1 MQNIR
6 PAQLVSE
13 ASLAFTKAILTRDQ
27 TLDVYLHAAAGPVQ
41 IGGGVYGSQTINAL
55 PFAPDEQRFFADV
68 AADVDRRLGLTIRL
82 VSDPEASD
90 VAIYLDSDFAVSLAN
105 TIGVAIP
112 NQTRRKNWWELILNN
127 QIFDGQIFLLRYA
140 LIHEFA
146 HALGLEHPFDGSD
159 GDLVN
164 GISDP
169 WRSVFPG
176 DTVMAYRNP
185 QAGGWPQAY
194 TANDW
199 LALETIWGVETA
211 ADTLA
216 PEPPQL
222 ELAPVAAGQAATS
235 TAVTNLARP
244 TLQGRAEAGAT
255 VQLFGSDVLTGLP
268 LGAATVDGGGWWT
281 LTLPDPLND
290 GLYSLRAIAR
300 DRAGNSSDPSRP
312 LQLTVDTTAPRLE
325 PLGPGKPVAGAAG
338 NLWSLQLQASEAV
351 TWRLDAG
358 SQQSR
363 FSLDVDGLLR
373 LQDGHFSIDD
383 PRRIEISVTAVDRAG
398 NSSNL
403 QRVVTVEPTGLDLP
417 YRPTG
422 SALVFSQQ
430 PASLQAVRSLGSAD
444 LISVDAPVPAAVQL
458 VAAQDWQRGYVACN
472 VGSPASRGTGQ
483 TIPLE
488 GLGRYSAV
496 VQGDPRAT
504 VTLALDATRD
514 SALFLDDAYS
524 SFHGSLQAGLQAN
537 ADGLRSQARLSNI
550 ERIIMGGGGGLS
562 IVDLTSSNYHC
573 SAITVLGG
581 GVGAGRSVF
590 WGSDGNDNFEARG
603 ADAIVF
609 GGAGANTYS
618 LSTGRETL
626 QYVFGG
632 QARDRIIAG
641 ALDQQGGAHRF
652 DPALDTIELWTDAG
666 APAQEV
672 SPSLSS
678 QGDGTLLSWGG
689 NQLLFEGQ
697 TFGLEML
704 TLVPRTID
712 AAGPFPLA

>member
-1 MQNIR
+1 
-6 PAQLVSE
+6 
-13 ASLAFTKAILTRDQ
+13 
-27 TLDVYLHAAAGPVQ
+27 
-41 IGGGVYGSQTINAL
+41 
-55 PFAPDEQRFFADV
+55 
-68 AADVDRRLGLTIRL
+68 
-82 VSDPEASD
+82 
-90 VAIYLDSDFAVSLAN
+90 
-105 TIGVAIP
+105 
-112 NQTRRKNWWELILNN
+112 
-127 QIFDGQIFLLRYA
+127 
-140 LIHEFA
+140 
-146 HALGLEHPFDGSD
+146 
-159 GDLVN
+159 
-164 GISDP
+164 
-169 WRSVFPG
+169 
-176 DTVMAYRNP
+176 
-185 QAGGWPQAY
+185 
-194 TANDW
+194 
-199 LALETIWGVETA
+199 
-211 ADTLA
+211 
-216 PEPPQL
+216 
-222 ELAPVAAGQAATS
+222 
-235 TAVTNLARP
+235 
-244 TLQGRAEAGAT
+244 
-255 VQLFGSDVLTGLP
+255 
-268 LGAATVDGGGWWT
+268 
-281 LTLPDPLND
+281 
-290 GLYSLRAIAR
+290 
-300 DRAGNSSDPSRP
+300 
-312 LQLTVDTTAPRLE
+312 
-325 PLGPGKPVAGAAG
+325 
-338 NLWSLQLQASEAV
+338 
-351 TWRLDAG
+351 
-358 SQQSR
+358 
-363 FSLDVDGLLR
+363 
-373 LQDGHFSIDD
+373 
-383 PRRIEISVTAVDRAG
+383 
-398 NSSNL
+398 
-403 QRVVTVEPTGLDLP
+403 
-417 YRPTG
+417 
-422 SALVFSQQ
+422 
-430 PASLQAVRSLGSAD
+430 